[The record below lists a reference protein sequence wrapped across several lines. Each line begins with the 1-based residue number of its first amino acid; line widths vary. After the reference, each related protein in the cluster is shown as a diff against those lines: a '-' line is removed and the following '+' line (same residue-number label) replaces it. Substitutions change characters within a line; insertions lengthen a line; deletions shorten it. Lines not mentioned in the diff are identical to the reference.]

1 MIQRVQTIFLFL
13 AAAAAF
19 GLFALPFATTSTAVQ
34 ASGLFA
40 DSSFNLNDHI
50 ALLILFCL
58 AGGLAL
64 VSIFL
69 FNNRKIQ
76 MTLGR
81 LAIVANIIGFVLA
94 IILFMQDRDNL
105 GAATP
110 DDAMGSLL
118 PLAFLIFGVLA
129 LRYINKDEKTVRSMD
144 RLR

>member
-1 MIQRVQTIFLFL
+1 MIQRIQSIFLLL

-19 GLFALPFATTSTAVQ
+19 GLFALPFASTADAVQ

-40 DSSFNLNDHI
+40 DATFNLQDNI

-69 FNNRKIQ
+69 FNNRKNQ
-76 MTLGR
+76 LLVSR
-81 LAIVANIIGFVLA
+81 LAIIANVVGFVLA
-94 IILFMQDRDNL
+94 IILFMQDFSNL
-105 GAATP
+105 GNVNP
-110 DDAMGSLL
+110 EDELGVFL
-118 PLAFLIFGVLA
+118 PILFIVFGVLA
-129 LRYINKDEKTVRSMD
+129 LRSINKDEKIVRSMD